1 MMAIFGKKPEEEKT
15 PEKTPERTLEK
26 PFEKTFEK
34 TPVAPPSRAGA
45 RPAETLFGK
54 NLSIKGNVS
63 GDGDVTILGSF
74 EGEFDIKGKLTVA
87 DQARIIGN
95 VKARVISVNGT
106 VQGTLKALDNLKLDQ
121 TAKVNGQVITP
132 RISITEGALLDGEV
146 KMSSKLDLKPQPIA
160 SGPFAAAQPPDKPGI
175 EEKAKS

>member
-1 MMAIFGKKPEEEKT
+1 MAIFGKKPEEDKT
-15 PEKTPERTLEK
+15 PEKTL
-26 PFEKTFEK
+26 EKTFEK
-34 TPVAPPSRAGA
+34 TPVAPPPRAGA

-63 GDGDVTILGSF
+63 GDGDITILGSF

-95 VKARVISVNGT
+95 IKASVISVNGT

-132 RISITEGALLDGEV
+132 RISITEGALLDGEL
-146 KMSSKLDLKPQPIA
+146 KMSSKLDLKPQPTIA
-160 SGPFAAAQPPDKPGI
+160 SGPTPAAHSPDKPSI

>member
-15 PEKTPERTLEK
+15 AERPSEKTPEKTPERT
-26 PFEKTFEK
+26 FEKTSA
-34 TPVAPPSRAGA
+34 APPPRAGA
-45 RPAETLFGK
+45 RPTETLFGK

-63 GDGDVTILGSF
+63 GDGDVTVLGSF

-95 VKARVISVNGT
+95 IKASVIAVNGA
-106 VQGTLKALDNLKLDQ
+106 VQGTLKALENVKLEQ
-121 TAKVNGQVITP
+121 TAKISGQVITP

-160 SGPFAAAQPPDKPGI
+160 SGPATAAQPPEKPGL
-175 EEKAKS
+175 EEKVKF